1 MKLSRIISVL
11 FHPVFMPLAGVFIL
25 LTYGGWLNQL
35 STGGKSYIYL
45 ITLITTV
52 ILPLAIMPVLL
63 KTRIIS
69 DYMLV
74 KREERRI
81 PLLLIALFY
90 LAGAFILQR
99 IDAPIIVPLFLNGSA
114 LVILSLVVINWKWK
128 ISMHMAGI
136 GGVTGMVLS
145 ISMRWLL
152 DIKGVV
158 AILFLIAGVTG
169 YARLQDDD
177 HTPAQVYMGY
187 LVGFLINF
195 LLIWLI

>member
-1 MKLSRIISVL
+1 
-11 FHPVFMPLAGVFIL
+11 MPLAGVFIL

-52 ILPLAIMPVLL
+52 VMPLAMMAILL

-69 DYMLV
+69 DYILV

-81 PLLLIALFY
+81 PLLLIAMFY

-114 LVILSLVVINWKWK
+114 LVILALVVINWKWK

-136 GGVTGMVLS
+136 GGVTGMVLA

-152 DIKGVV
+152 DIKDIV
-158 AILFLIAGVTG
+158 AILFLVAGVTG
-169 YARLQDDD
+169 YARLNEDD
-177 HTPAQVYMGY
+177 HTPTQVYMGY
-187 LVGFLINF
+187 LVGFLVNF